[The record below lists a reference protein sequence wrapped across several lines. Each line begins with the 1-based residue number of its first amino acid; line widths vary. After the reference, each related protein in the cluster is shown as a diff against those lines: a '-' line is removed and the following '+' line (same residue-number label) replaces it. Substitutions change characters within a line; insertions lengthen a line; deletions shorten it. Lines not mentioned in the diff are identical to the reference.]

1 MSAQAENALQLHGF
15 PDRLTGTPP
24 APRGRG
30 RLPGAAGQDG
40 ETRMPTT
47 SPIRQGLSRRQALG
61 LFAGLLAAAKAGP
74 ALAQGAA
81 ATPAVALSAKVGSG
95 LYEIVFSRTTGL
107 VHVAAAGTRGGS
119 GNAGI
124 LALDPKTLALRGT
137 IDLADEPAF
146 GLGLNDR
153 TGILYTTNTRSGS
166 VSAIDLKTGK
176 TLAKLAKGEKA
187 HVRQVVVD
195 EEKNRAF
202 VSVPGFRGEASA
214 IWVIDGA
221 KQEIVQVI
229 EGLSEGVS
237 ALTLDAANNRLFG
250 ASLASNEVVE
260 IGLADGKVARR
271 FPAGGESSIN
281 IAYQPQGNRLFVTN
295 QKSGTLTVL
304 DAASGSLVKSIE
316 TGAGALGVTLAPN
329 GTVYVANRGAGTVSL
344 VDGVKLEVIASLAT
358 GTHPNTVAIDRETG
372 AAYVTNKA
380 RMSPRGQ
387 PPVEDPNGDTVSII
401 RA

>member
-1 MSAQAENALQLHGF
+1 M
-15 PDRLTGTPP
+15 TPF
-24 APRGRG
+24 
-30 RLPGAAGQDG
+30 
-40 ETRMPTT
+40 
-47 SPIRQGLSRRQALG
+47 PIRQGLSRRQTLG

-81 ATPAVALSAKVGSG
+81 ATPAVALSAKVGTG

-107 VHVAAAGTRGGS
+107 VHVAAAGSRGNSEG
-119 GNAGI
+119 AGI

-137 IDLADEPAF
+137 IDLSEEPAF

-176 TLAKLAKGEKA
+176 TLAKMAKGEKA
-187 HVRQVVVD
+187 HVRQVVAD

-202 VSVPGFRGEASA
+202 VSVPGFRGAPSA
-214 IWVIDGA
+214 VWVIDGA

-229 EGLSEGVS
+229 EDGLGEGVS
-237 ALTLDAANNRLFG
+237 ALTLDAAGNRLFG
-250 ASLASNEVVE
+250 ASLATNEVVE

-271 FPAGGESSIN
+271 FPSGGESAIN
-281 IAYQPQGNRLFVTN
+281 IAYQPKGNRLFVAN

-329 GTVYVANRGAGTVSL
+329 GTVYVTNRGAGTVSL
-344 VDGVKLEVIASLAT
+344 VDGARLEVIASLAT

-372 AAYVTNKA
+372 TAYVSNKA
-380 RMSPRGQ
+380 RMTPRGQ

>member
-1 MSAQAENALQLHGF
+1 MNPF
-15 PDRLTGTPP
+15 
-24 APRGRG
+24 
-30 RLPGAAGQDG
+30 
-40 ETRMPTT
+40 
-47 SPIRQGLSRRQALG
+47 PIRQGLSRRQALG
-61 LFAGLLAAAKAGP
+61 LFAGLLAVTKAGP
-74 ALAQGAA
+74 ALAQGT
-81 ATPAVALSAKVGSG
+81 TPAVALSAKVGTG

-107 VHVAAAGTRGGS
+107 VHVAAAGTRGNS

-124 LALDPKTLALRGT
+124 LALDPKTLAVRGT
-137 IDLADEPAF
+137 IDLSEEPAF

-166 VSAIDLKTGK
+166 VSAIDIKTGK
-176 TLAKLAKGEKA
+176 TLAKMAKGEKA

-202 VSVPGFRGEASA
+202 VSVPGFRGAPSA

-229 EGLSEGVS
+229 EEGLGEGVS
-237 ALTLDAANNRLFG
+237 ALTLDAAGNRLFG
-250 ASLASNEVVE
+250 ASLATNEVVE
-260 IGLADGKVARR
+260 IGLADGKVVRR

-281 IAYQPQGNRLFVTN
+281 IAFQPQGNRLFVTN

-304 DAASGSLVKSIE
+304 DAASGNLVKSIE

-329 GTVYVANRGAGTVSL
+329 GTVYVTNRGAGTVSL
-344 VDGVKLEVIASLAT
+344 IDGAKLEVIASLAT
-358 GTHPNTVAIDRETG
+358 GTHPNTVAIDRGTG
-372 AAYVTNKA
+372 TAYVSNKA
-380 RMSPRGQ
+380 RSAPRGQ